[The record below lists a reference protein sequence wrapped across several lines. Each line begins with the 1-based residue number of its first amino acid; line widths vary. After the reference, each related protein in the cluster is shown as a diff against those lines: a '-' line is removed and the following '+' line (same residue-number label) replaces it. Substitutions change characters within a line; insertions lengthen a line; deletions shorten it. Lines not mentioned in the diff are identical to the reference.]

1 MQTLTFNTT
10 TKQVN
15 LLDGPRGSLGT
26 SISSGSSTVIE
37 SFNNVSTVKIEDGF
51 YQVMQKTN
59 EDTNSAL
66 PVMRVPIANTNMIIE
81 K

>member
-10 TKQVN
+10 KKLVH
-15 LLDGPRGSLGT
+15 LLSGPTGESKVL
-26 SISSGSSTVIE
+26 E
-37 SFNNVSTVKIEDGF
+37 SFENVSTVKCSELGF
-51 YQVMQKTN
+51 YEVMQKTS
-59 EDTNSAL
+59 EDTNSAI

>member
-10 TKQVN
+10 TKQVQ
-15 LLDGPRGSLGT
+15 LLDGPRGL
-26 SISSGSSTVIE
+26 STVIE
-37 SFNNVSTVKIEDGF
+37 LFNNVSTVKIEDGF
-51 YQVMQKTN
+51 YQVMQKTSD
-59 EDTNSAL
+59 DTNSAI

>member
-10 TKQVN
+10 TKQVQ
-15 LLDGPRGSLGT
+15 LLDGPRGS
-26 SISSGSSTVIE
+26 STVME

-66 PVMRVPIANTNMIIE
+66 PVLRVPIANTNMIIE

>member
-10 TKQVN
+10 TKQVQ
-15 LLDGPRGSLGT
+15 LLNSERDNSKVL
-26 SISSGSSTVIE
+26 E
-37 SFNNVSTVKIEDGF
+37 SFNSISTVKVHDAGF
-51 YQVMQKTN
+51 YEVMQKTN
-59 EDTNSAL
+59 EDTNSAI

>member
-10 TKQVN
+10 LKKVN
-15 LLDGPRGSLGT
+15 LL
-26 SISSGSSTVIE
+26 SGSRGKSELLET
-37 SFNNVSTVKIEDGF
+37 FNNVSTVKIEDGF
-51 YQVMQKTN
+51 YQVMQKTS

>member
-1 MQTLTFNTT
+1 MQTLIFDT
-10 TKQVN
+10 TKKQAI
-15 LLDGPRGSLGT
+15 LLNGPR
-26 SISSGSSTVIE
+26 GSSTVIE
-37 SFNNVSTVKIEDGF
+37 SFNNVSTVKMEGDGF

-59 EDTNSAL
+59 EDTNSSL

>member
-10 TKQVN
+10 TKQVQLKMSERDN
-15 LLDGPRGSLGT
+15 SP
-26 SISSGSSTVIE
+26 VIE
-37 SFNNVSTVKIEDGF
+37 FFNNVSTVKCSEIGF
-51 YQVMQKTN
+51 YEVMQKSS
-59 EDTNSAL
+59 EDSISAI

>member
-10 TKQVN
+10 TKQVQ
-15 LLDGPRGSLGT
+15 LLDGPRGS
-26 SISSGSSTVIE
+26 STVME
-37 SFNNVSTVKIEDGF
+37 SFNNVSTVKMEGDGF
-51 YQVMQKTN
+51 YQVMQKTS

-66 PVMRVPIANTNMIIE
+66 PVMRVPISNTNMIIL

>member
-10 TKQVN
+10 LKKVN
-15 LLDGPRGSLGT
+15 LL
-26 SISSGSSTVIE
+26 SGSRGKSELLET
-37 SFNNVSTVKIEDGF
+37 FNNVSTVKIEDGF

-66 PVMRVPIANTNMIIE
+66 PVMRVPIANTNMII
-81 K
+81 

>member
-10 TKQVN
+10 TKQVT
-15 LLDGPRGSLGT
+15 LLDGPRGSSMIT
-26 SISSGSSTVIE
+26 ETFS
-37 SFNNVSTVKIEDGF
+37 NVSTVKIEDGF
-51 YQVMQKTN
+51 YQVMQKTS
-59 EDTNSAL
+59 EDTNSSL

>member
-10 TKQVN
+10 TKEVK
-15 LLDGPRGSLGT
+15 LLDGPRGSSVVT
-26 SISSGSSTVIE
+26 ET
-37 SFNNVSTVKIEDGF
+37 FNNVSTVKIEDGF
-51 YQVMQKTN
+51 YQVMQKTS
-59 EDTNSAL
+59 EDTNSSL